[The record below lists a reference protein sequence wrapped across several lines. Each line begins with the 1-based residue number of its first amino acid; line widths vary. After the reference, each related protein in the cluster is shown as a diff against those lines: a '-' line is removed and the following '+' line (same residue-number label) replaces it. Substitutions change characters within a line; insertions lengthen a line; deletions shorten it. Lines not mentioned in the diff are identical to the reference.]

1 MKPIQ
6 TQRQKRTHM
15 IGKYICFESLP
26 ATEQEELRN
35 NPEFLGAQQEVIAN
49 MCIGSTAIDGRD
61 HIK

>member
-1 MKPIQ
+1 
-6 TQRQKRTHM
+6 M